1 MQNDGDMALA
11 MIDRRPASDREV
23 RIIVF
28 SERDFYKP
36 GDTVHIAG
44 MVKEY
49 TAGKISSPKTTSAT
63 LQIIGPDWQ
72 QLKTDSLQLDRLG
85 GFHYEFK
92 SDPAGKKGHYQ
103 IIVNVTD
110 TQTWQG
116 QDSITIDYYQ
126 PNTLEMKISG
136 VAERYLP
143 EDTFRP
149 VVSGSYLA
157 GNPMAGDAF
166 IYMLGL
172 APNRCQSVHGERA
185 WSGTISASTATWP
198 RGTRP

>member
-1 MQNDGDMALA
+1 M
-11 MIDRRPASDREV
+11 
-23 RIIVF
+23 
-28 SERDFYKP
+28 
-36 GDTVHIAG
+36 
-44 MVKEY
+44 
-49 TAGKISSPKTTSAT
+49 
-63 LQIIGPDWQ
+63 GPDRQ
-72 QLKTDSLQLDRLG
+72 KVKDDTLQLDRWG

-92 SDPAGKKGHYQ
+92 SDPAGKKGHHL
-103 IIVNVTD
+103 IVVKITD

-149 VVSGSYLA
+149 MVSGSYLA

-166 IYMLGL
+166 SHGLGL
-172 APNRCQSVHGERA
+172 DMDYSKVFIANGLERYGFWLDRDLA
-185 WSGTISASTATWP
+185 KRDPTLKGATSWMRTANTRLASPWPDSKKQISWPISALCYWKI
-198 RGTRP
+198 G